1 MLQDFPEDYE
11 DKSGMSTVS
20 GTVTLA
26 KNEQNLIGISIG
38 GGAPY
43 CPCLYIVQLYENTP
57 ALNCEKLQCGDEIVA
72 VNGLSTKGL
81 TKSELAK
88 CIQDENA
95 EVTIQYNKLIC
106 DTTKGKTLDIKLK
119 KMKHKIIEGM
129 EPTTADALG
138 ISRAVLCNDSL
149 VRKLD
154 DLSQKAK
161 LAKGIVLRTIRSM
174 KILQARIKGHDQ
186 MAAAF
191 KSIAGRDSNHQSYL
205 DLAKIHE
212 VMRTAD
218 RELIDETKQ
227 VVSDIIV
234 FTDTIVPD
242 AKMTVKKYADA
253 KFEYLSYCLKIKEM
267 DDEES
272 ECITFNEPLYRVE
285 TGNYEYRMVLRCRQS
300 SRAKFQKMRK
310 DVLEKLE
317 LVDAKFQAEFP
328 DLLKKLLDLRAEH
341 ALKIAEIENHLD
353 IFPIEA
359 DLDQQTF
366 EYGSLSEEDDPSALD
381 SLAKE
386 LESFE
391 LEDTH
396 SKEDAEDSLINF
408 D

>member
-1 MLQDFPEDYE
+1 MLQDFPEEYE
-11 DKSGMSTVS
+11 DKSGMRTVS

-26 KNEQNLIGISIG
+26 KNGQNLIGISIG
-38 GGAPY
+38 GGSPY

-57 ALNCEKLQCGDEIVA
+57 ALNCENLQCGDEIVA
-72 VNGLSTKGL
+72 VNGVSTKGL
-81 TKSELAK
+81 TKNELAK
-88 CIQDENA
+88 CIQDKNSK
-95 EVTIQYNKLIC
+95 VTIQYNKLIC
-106 DTTKGKTLDIKLK
+106 DTKRGKTLDIKLK

-149 VRKLD
+149 VRKLE

-174 KILQARIKGHDQ
+174 KILQARILGHDQ

-212 VMRTAD
+212 IMRTAD
-218 RELIDETKQ
+218 RELIDKTKPII
-227 VVSDIIV
+227 SDIIV
-234 FTDTIVPD
+234 FTDTIIPD
-242 AKMTVKKYADA
+242 ARLTVKKYADV

-272 ECITFNEPLYRVE
+272 ECIAFNEPLYRVE

-300 SRAKFQKMRK
+300 SREKFQNMRK

-328 DLLKKLLDLRAEH
+328 DLIRTILELRAEH
-341 ALKIAEIENHLD
+341 AANIAKIENHLD

-366 EYGSLSEEDDPSALD
+366 EYGSSSEDDPVALD
-381 SLAKE
+381 ALSKE
-386 LESFE
+386 LDSIE
-391 LEDTH
+391 LHEDCE
-396 SKEDAEDSLINF
+396 KIEDSDTLINF